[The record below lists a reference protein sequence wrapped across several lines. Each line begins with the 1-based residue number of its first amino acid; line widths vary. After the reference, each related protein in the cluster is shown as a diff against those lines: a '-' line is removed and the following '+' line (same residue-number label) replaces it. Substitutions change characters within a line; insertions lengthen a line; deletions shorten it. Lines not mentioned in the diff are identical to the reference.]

1 MLALLVDDHAL
12 MRDGLAL
19 LMRHRF
25 AQVRLLQA
33 ASLEEACACLAA
45 EPGIE
50 LVLLDLKL
58 GDSHGVESVTRLRAE
73 APEATLV
80 VMSSDERHDTV
91 RAAIRAGASGY
102 IPKTTRGGAIE
113 HALRAVLDGQIYLP
127 PAMLQAQLMP
137 LTAHQVAQPATA
149 LPATSQRQPVERW
162 QGPARLWPA
171 SPADRGLAPMD
182 TGFGP
187 IAQPPAR
194 PAARPPARSP
204 HRPLA
209 HPHAV
214 PYASPDVNVQGK
226 WPADAPSPDAHGR
239 LARVDVRAVEA
250 AALKL
255 GLAPRQVDVFK
266 PMLEGASNK
275 AIARELDLA
284 ESTVKSH
291 TIAIFRKF
299 GVASRAEAMVMA
311 AQLGLYISA
320 WRDSGQY

>member
-127 PAMLQAQLMP
+127 PAMLLSS
-137 LTAHQVAQPATA
+137 LTP
-149 LPATSQRQPVERW
+149 LPAHHAARPTTAPVERW
-162 QGPARLWPA
+162 QGPARFWPV
-171 SPADRGLAPMD
+171 SPADRSLAPMD

-187 IAQPPAR
+187 IAQ
-194 PAARPPARSP
+194 
-204 HRPLA
+204 
-209 HPHAV
+209 
-214 PYASPDVNVQGK
+214 
-226 WPADAPSPDAHGR
+226 AHGQTPVQTPAQPNVR
-239 LARVDVRAVEA
+239 LARVDVQAVEA
-250 AALKL
+250 AARKL

-311 AQLGLYISA
+311 AQLGLYLSA
-320 WRDSGQY
+320 WHDAGQC